1 MYYSGTQATAWV
13 ASKKGS
19 RRLTLFE
26 LDVASFQ
33 FNASVVKMPLY
44 GYRSKT
50 FDAVAVGE
58 KLIQGQMMINFKEAD
73 QLELLEEEI
82 TFELTLRYWH
92 GVDLHLAQY
101 IFEDVHFSTLSHGA
115 TPTGNPIIEAVDFI
129 AKDFRAKTTARP
141 PIAIPEDETSV
152 GEDSLGGVPPPEDIP
167 LDVFVDKIK
176 AEAYQLIVGSISTH
190 DRFYIPYSS
199 ITRNSPLLTSYIT
212 DYTVKAGDL
221 VCCRPSCG
229 VETRG
234 GDFRITVGSRVKP
247 RWAFQIKQAV
257 EASISPEGTSSYI
270 GPFSSKEAAES
281 FYEFYPIFGNGMWI
295 WGTRDGPMVIIKGN
309 TRFPDFV
316 VFKDSQEESLGV
328 ISNQLGEIMYINSD
342 DIDDLL
348 HNRTTKVEIL
358 NHLFAHLVQS

>member
-82 TFELTLRYWH
+82 TFELTLEYQR
-92 GVDLHLAQY
+92 GLGSDFTQY